1 LFRGFTQKKV
11 NSFTLGEQLKKIR
24 SEGRITLLEI
34 SRETKVPVRYLT
46 MIEESD
52 YDSLPPDVYVKGF
65 LRNYAEYL
73 GVDPKKLVDL
83 YQREKDIKNNI
94 TKKGDAGPAPKP
106 VRVPRFVVTPKI
118 ITAAAI
124 TLVVLGGFLFLYKE
138 IGRFAAQPRL
148 AITAPLGDEAIGGN
162 SIDVSGFTDQ
172 DAKLTINDQP
182 VLVNDSGEF
191 RENILLQEGL
201 NAITISAT
209 NKFGKNVS
217 KKINIKSD
225 YQKPDLAYDPN
236 LGGSESGQVDG
247 DQTAKKKGVEVSVRA
262 DSLPTW
268 LSVESDGNLVYSGTM
283 LPGAIQDFNGEK
295 EVRITSGKANQTFIK
310 VNGKPEKV
318 FADNPGIVR
327 DVVFS
332 PGD

>member
-1 LFRGFTQKKV
+1 MVRGFTQKKV
-11 NSFTLGEQLKKIR
+11 NSYTLGEQLKKIR
-24 SEGRITLLEI
+24 SEGRITLTEI

-73 GVDPKKLVDL
+73 GVDPKKLIDL

-94 TKKGDAGPAPKP
+94 TKNGDTAPVP
-106 VRVPRFVVTPKI
+106 RLARVPRFVITPKI

-124 TLVVLGGFLFLYKE
+124 ILVVLGGFIFLYKE

-148 AITAPLGDEAIGGN
+148 AITEPLGNEAIGGN
-162 SIDVSGFTDQ
+162 SIDIVGFTDQ

-182 VLVNDSGEF
+182 VLVNDNGEF
-191 RENILLQEGL
+191 KENILLQEGL
-201 NAITISAT
+201 NAITVSAT
-209 NKFGKNVS
+209 NKFGKSVS
-217 KKINIKSD
+217 KEINIKSD

-236 LGGSESGQVDG
+236 LETNGNGQVDG
-247 DQTAKKKGVEVSVRA
+247 DQTAKRNGVEVSVRA

-268 LSVESDGNLVYSGTM
+268 VSVESDGNLVYSGTM
-283 LPGAIQDFNGEK
+283 LPGAVQDFNGDK

-327 DVVFS
+327 DVVFG
-332 PGD
+332 PND